1 MRIPLPGIESSF
13 LRKDQSRLT
22 ILIPDSRNLCSMFE
36 FHVDFHSLLNDDGT
50 PRAPHVTLI
59 LALRKI
65 DRHAAQ
71 RRALG
76 FYLKG
81 QSWTNSKLL
90 RRVTLGSK

>member
-1 MRIPLPGIESSF
+1 
-13 LRKDQSRLT
+13 
-22 ILIPDSRNLCSMFE
+22 MFE

-59 LALRKI
+59 VALRKI

-81 QSWTNSKLL
+81 HSE
-90 RRVTLGSK
+90 RVKPSYTAHLNNLHLILTQLTFFLGGGEGGGGWWVD